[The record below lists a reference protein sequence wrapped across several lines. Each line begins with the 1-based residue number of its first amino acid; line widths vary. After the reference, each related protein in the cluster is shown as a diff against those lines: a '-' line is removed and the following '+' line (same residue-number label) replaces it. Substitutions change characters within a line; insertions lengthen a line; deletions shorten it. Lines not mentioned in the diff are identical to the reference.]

1 MIKKYIVHVLQA
13 LLHLLFYILHFQIF
27 YISKKVK
34 KVSIIIVTYNG
45 KKWIKKC
52 IASCLAS
59 DYPVDIIVVDN
70 GSTDET
76 LDLLPKD
83 SIHLCALNHNLGFG
97 PANNLGMVLAFEEL
111 GADYVFLLN
120 QDAYISTDAIGELV
134 KCHQQYPDLGLIS
147 PMHYDG
153 LDKEFDYRFKIYYGR
168 SKPCKEH
175 EGLRTVKF
183 VNAAAWFLPKA
194 TIMKVGGFDPI
205 FSHTGEDD
213 NLCQRIRHRKLPIV
227 IAEKSRIQHDRQN
240 RVKPSTPPYLRIP
253 TRARIIVFN
262 PAMNILFKF
271 GLLLV
276 LAGEYCL
283 NFYHL
288 KEYRTRDK
296 LRSDRQT
303 LKDIWGYARR
313 YRKIYKEKG
322 VFLPLSENKK

>member
-1 MIKKYIVHVLQA
+1 M
-13 LLHLLFYILHFQIF
+13 
-27 YISKKVK
+27 K

-83 SIHLCALNHNLGFG
+83 SIHLRALNHNLGFG

-134 KCHQQYPDLGLIS
+134 KCHQQYPNLGLIS

-153 LDKEFDYRFKIYYGR
+153 LDKEFDYRFKIYYSR